1 MKKGDFVIIFSVLIA
16 AGLITVLFLFG
27 GTNGNNVI
35 IKQNEKT
42 INTVPLSQNTVIK
55 LESNTIRIKDGKVEV
70 VWASCKNQI
79 CRKHTPISK
88 KGESIVCLPN
98 EVIITIEN

>member
-1 MKKGDFVIIFSVLIA
+1 MKKGDFVIIFSVLIV
-16 AGLITVLFLFG
+16 AGLITVLFLFS

-55 LESNTIRIKDGKVEV
+55 LESNTIRIKDGKVG
-70 VWASCKNQI
+70 
-79 CRKHTPISK
+79 TIS
-88 KGESIVCLPN
+88 P
-98 EVIITIEN
+98 